1 MMYLI
6 DTDWVIDYLDG
17 DDDVVSRVKALLP
30 AGIGISVVSLA
41 ELYEGIAY
49 SRNPVASEGLLRMFL
64 DDLTVVPLDEEVCR
78 MFGVERGRLR
88 SLGKLIGDFD
98 LLIGCTAKFH
108 GLTVLTNNVR
118 HFVRIADL
126 EVESV

>member
-17 DDDVVSRVKALLP
+17 DDEVVRRVKQLLP
-30 AGIGISVVSLA
+30 SGIGISVVSLA
-41 ELYEGIAY
+41 ELFEGVAY
-49 SRNPVASEGLLRMFL
+49 SRNPVASESLLRVFL
-64 DDLTVVPLDEEVCR
+64 DDLDVVPLDEDVCR
-78 MFGVERGRLR
+78 LFGVERGRLR
-88 SLGKLIGDFD
+88 STGTMIGDFD

-118 HFVRIADL
+118 HFTRIPEL
-126 EVESV
+126 GVESV